1 MMPINTVTSAAP
13 TFTTTAATELA
24 TLDCSPAIHLKR
36 IGVSNKP
43 QAPIDLAVNDKIAY
57 ILDGE
62 GLWVMDVSDP
72 THPMDVGFIPML
84 ETKQVIEEDGYAFG
98 IDARGLWVLDLLNP
112 IAPEFI
118 GFKDTPDVPL
128 ELSINKGFAYV
139 RDDHGILRIFDLA
152 NPTSITEVGVYDP
165 PGQILGQE
173 IVGNQIF
180 VLRGLANENP
190 LPSFSISGEYIYLAD
205 LDGGL
210 QIIDISDPTRP
221 TGIGST
227 SLQISDVE
235 VVGDQTYIFEV
246 VVGQNIHLWVLGIST
261 PTTLD
266 DPTHL
271 GMLQLWWWNMTSSN
285 LCSFI
290 SGIYRLLIE
299 SEESLPGASEI
310 NPKDFMAPLKGVAIV
325 GDIVYIAD
333 EEEGLVILQMIAAGD
348 GFVTVL
354 R

>member
-1 MMPINTVTSAAP
+1 
-13 TFTTTAATELA
+13 
-24 TLDCSPAIHLKR
+24 
-36 IGVSNKP
+36 
-43 QAPIDLAVNDKIAY
+43 LAVNDKIAY

-118 GFKDTPDVPL
+118 GFKDTPFVPL

-210 QIIDISDPTRP
+210 RVIDISDPSTP
-221 TGIGST
+221 IEIGSNT
-227 SLQISDVE
+227 IQVSDIQVI
-235 VVGDQTYIFEV
+235 GDRAFIYEIGEGEFDNQWI
-246 VVGQNIHLWVLGIST
+246 LGIST
-261 PTTLD
+261 QSTFD
-266 DPTHL
+266 DPIRL
-271 GMLQLWWWNMTSSN
+271 GVIPFWWNITSSGNMTSSA
-285 LCSFI
+285 LCTFI
-290 SGIYRLLIE
+290 SEIYGLLLD
-299 SEESLPGASEI
+299 SEVGDTEMNEI
-310 NPKDFMAPLKGVAIV
+310 RPIDLIAQLKGVDVLGEVI
-325 GDIVYIAD
+325 YIAD
-333 EEEGLVILQMIAAGD
+333 EEKGLQIFQIISVD
-348 GFVTVL
+348 D
-354 R
+354 